1 MYQFSFKLIINSF
14 LIGRKEMK
22 QFLKQNDCTFD
33 RGVLR
38 NKINNER
45 AKLQRFKKIV

>member
-1 MYQFSFKLIINSF
+1 
-14 LIGRKEMK
+14 MK

-45 AKLQRFKKIV
+45 AKLQRLKKDRLKKMGIE